1 MSLKENTFTVKAQN
15 EGLGDIFA
23 NRAEEDVSNAKLF
36 VVSGRVSGNDDDT
49 QFTVEANSEGE
60 AGTIFIK
67 QLQHESGGDEGTD
80 ILVISTSQLST
91 SINERKKRQ

>member
-60 AGTIFIK
+60 ASNNYSMSLVVMKVQIF
-67 QLQHESGGDEGTD
+67 
-80 ILVISTSQLST
+80 
-91 SINERKKRQ
+91 